1 MSFRP
6 AQYKLIRDPVV
17 LAGAAVVVLAW
28 GLLLAT
34 GWGRLDI
41 TLGDSDDALRLVR
54 VRELLAGA
62 PWYEMTASRIG
73 PPPGGE
79 LHWSRLLD
87 GAMAAMLGLFRL
99 GMPDAAAERLFR
111 GVWPLLWIAPAV
123 AAALSMARSL
133 AADRAGALL
142 CAVILLVSQIA
153 FAQFVPGRIDHHN
166 VQITLALGAMAGSL
180 MAGRRGGVIAGL
192 CSSLG
197 LAIGVEALPFHA
209 AAGATIALRWA
220 TREEAGE
227 AAAYGWSL
235 LAGLPLL
242 FLAQTPPGQWARP
255 VCDALGPN
263 LVGAAAAAAVGLLV
277 LVRQAPSRRPGRWL
291 ALGAVGV
298 VAAVIYIG
306 PAPACLDGP
315 LGQADPRLWPMW
327 LDHVQEIQP
336 IWRLLATRPA
346 DAAAFLAPVLV
357 AAVLLGC
364 AFARDAA
371 FRRDPRWLAAAVFL
385 LLTAA
390 GLAAG
395 PRMVPYALWTT
406 IPILAALT
414 AHAARRLRWRPVI
427 AVVAALAAS
436 PFVSATAA
444 SGAVAALT
452 PAPASP
458 PRNDCTATAAYR
470 PNPFAELGPG
480 GVVLAEP
487 YVGSHLVALWNARVL
502 AAPYHRMA
510 SGILQADAILSADPE
525 AARALAQR
533 AGVTAVYLCMG
544 LKRDPRA
551 MSPGTL
557 RAALYADRPP
567 SWLRRAP
574 QGSGLGDRVRLYVT
588 DAAYGRLQTPPT

>member
-1 MSFRP
+1 
-6 AQYKLIRDPVV
+6 
-17 LAGAAVVVLAW
+17 
-28 GLLLAT
+28 
-34 GWGRLDI
+34 
-41 TLGDSDDALRLVR
+41 
-54 VRELLAGA
+54 
-62 PWYEMTASRIG
+62 
-73 PPPGGE
+73 
-79 LHWSRLLD
+79 
-87 GAMAAMLGLFRL
+87 
-99 GMPDAAAERLFR
+99 
-111 GVWPLLWIAPAV
+111 
-123 AAALSMARSL
+123 
-133 AADRAGALL
+133 
-142 CAVILLVSQIA
+142 
-153 FAQFVPGRIDHHN
+153 
-166 VQITLALGAMAGSL
+166 
-180 MAGRRGGVIAGL
+180 
-192 CSSLG
+192 
-197 LAIGVEALPFHA
+197 
-209 AAGATIALRWA
+209 
-220 TREEAGE
+220 
-227 AAAYGWSL
+227 
-235 LAGLPLL
+235 
-242 FLAQTPPGQWARP
+242 
-255 VCDALGPN
+255 
-263 LVGAAAAAAVGLLV
+263 V